1 MGARE
6 ATCPDGKH
14 SIHWRHRAHMAG
26 DGAAIGFAATDCQ
39 PCPLRIHC
47 TKGIAGRQIVIP
59 SRRLYDIQRANR
71 ADQTDPRWRR
81 RYNLCAGVESTISEA
96 VRAHG
101 LRRCRYIGLA
111 KTRLQHVLI
120 ACAMNAARIA
130 DWTER
135 DNHPARERSPSS
147 FKILCKAR
155 AAS

>member
-1 MGARE
+1 
-6 ATCPDGKH
+6 
-14 SIHWRHRAHMAG
+14 MAG